1 MSAAFAS
8 RSSQRNQI
16 HINEGPDVGQYDP
29 HARTTMA
36 AQASGRR
43 QSVGGF
49 GTSARNLDWGKKGFA
64 SGNNNDN
71 CGEPTSAETAT
82 VKSTFDTKSSARHRG
97 PSSAMGGGSRF
108 APTKQASGGDHYV
121 PPALG
126 ASKSVNGNRRA
137 SLLGTMGSARRF
149 NEVKVGCGAKD
160 ADYSD
165 AAASRGAFAA
175 ASKKGGPGANTG
187 FGGNASRVTM
197 AEEMARKAQENA
209 SSHLSYDNAHASTG
223 AFASKSQNSTGV
235 SAAFASKSSQRNKIH
250 INEGPAANAYNTAA
264 VNSIASAKSFNKSH
278 QMGTGGF
285 GTSARRTTGVVS
297 ARGHESGSLG
307 PGEYAPDL
315 EETTQRAQS
324 ARPSSAFASTTRKS
338 DFHVRK
344 ANAAHADYDAHKAD
358 GMAAQ
363 VTKTFNRKSSFGS
376 MGTSKRFAPTKEAIQ
391 ADYNIEAAKPGAF
404 SKSQNGIGRQNAG
417 FGGTAKRETYA
428 DELVRKG
435 EETSHLSYDAYAS
448 TGAFAKA
455 SEATGGNS
463 AAFASKSSQRNKIH
477 INEGP
482 AANAY
487 NTAAVN
493 SIASAKSFNK
503 SHQMGT
509 GGFGTSA
516 RRTTGPIS
524 AKGHESGSLGPG
536 EYAPDLVDISDGAND
551 KPQKPSSAFAS
562 TTRKDVVHR
571 ATASADADYDAHADD
586 GMAATATKSF
596 NKKVGGGFG
605 AGPKRQIHQPKDT
618 PGPGEYQH
626 ADPSR
631 PTVDTEAKAS
641 KGRPSGAFASTTLR
655 DTTPGG
661 ISFSS
666 FLP

>member
-16 HINEGPDVGQYDP
+16 HISEGPDVGQYDP

-64 SGNNNDN
+64 SGNNNEN
-71 CGEPTSAETAT
+71 CGEPTSDETAT
-82 VKSTFDTKSSARHRG
+82 VKSTFDTKNSARHRG

-264 VNSIASAKSFNKSH
+264 VN
-278 QMGTGGF
+278 
-285 GTSARRTTGVVS
+285 
-297 ARGHESGSLG
+297 
-307 PGEYAPDL
+307 
-315 EETTQRAQS
+315 
-324 ARPSSAFASTTRKS
+324 
-338 DFHVRK
+338 
-344 ANAAHADYDAHKAD
+344 
-358 GMAAQ
+358 
-363 VTKTFNRKSSFGS
+363 
-376 MGTSKRFAPTKEAIQ
+376 
-391 ADYNIEAAKPGAF
+391 
-404 SKSQNGIGRQNAG
+404 GIGA
-417 FGGTAKRETYA
+417 
-428 DELVRKG
+428 
-435 EETSHLSYDAYAS
+435 
-448 TGAFAKA
+448 
-455 SEATGGNS
+455 
-463 AAFASKSSQRNKIH
+463 
-477 INEGP
+477 
-482 AANAY
+482 
-487 NTAAVN
+487 
-493 SIASAKSFNK
+493 AKSFNK